1 MSNVSSEDHRPS
13 LLNPRYSYYF
23 ILRAFQS
30 SSGSMSEL
38 ATGLDNIRGIAT
50 DPSLYGSFLEN
61 HDVERFPHFTQ
72 DKVTKRP
79 PKPLFRVSTFFQT
92 NLSWFDRHWRRM

>member
-1 MSNVSSEDHRPS
+1 VSNVSSEDHRPS

-23 ILRAFQS
+23 ILRGFQS
-30 SSGSMSEL
+30 SSASLRDL
-38 ATGLDNIRGIAT
+38 ATGLDTIRGIAT

-61 HDVERFPHFTQ
+61 HDVERFAFFNQ

-79 PKPLFRVSTFFQT
+79 TNPLF
-92 NLSWFDRHWRRM
+92 